1 MLKVNIIAVGSIKE
15 KYLSDATCEYLKRL
29 SRFANV
35 SIIEIEEK
43 SVSSDLRLKKE
54 QEGIAILKKARGYII
69 ALDGGGVQLSSVDFS
84 KKIEDIALSGVSE
97 ISFVIGGSNGH
108 SEQVLKASNMQ
119 LSFGKMTY
127 PHQLFRVMLLEQ
139 IYRAFTI
146 TAGTPYHK

>member
-15 KYLSDATCEYLKRL
+15 KYLSDAISEYLKRL
-29 SRFANV
+29 SRFASV

-108 SEQVLKASNMQ
+108 SEQVLKASDMQ

>member
-15 KYLSDATCEYLKRL
+15 KYLSDAISEYLKRL
-29 SRFANV
+29 SRFASV

-108 SEQVLKASNMQ
+108 SEQILKASDMQ

>member
-15 KYLSDATCEYLKRL
+15 KYLSDATYEYLKRL

>member
-15 KYLSDATCEYLKRL
+15 KYLTDAINEYLKRL
-29 SRFANV
+29 SRYASV
-35 SIIEIEEK
+35 SIVEIEEK
-43 SVSSDLRLKKE
+43 TQSSDIRLKKE
-54 QEGIAILKKARGYII
+54 QEGLAILKKARGYII

-84 KKIEDIALSGVSE
+84 KKIDDIALSGDSE

-108 SEQVLKASNMQ
+108 SEQVLRFADMR

-139 IYRAFTI
+139 IYRAFSI
-146 TAGTPYHK
+146 RAGTPYHK

>member
-15 KYLSDATCEYLKRL
+15 KYLTDAINEYLKRL
-29 SRFANV
+29 SRYASV
-35 SIIEIEEK
+35 SIVEIEEK
-43 SVSSDLRLKKE
+43 TQSSDIRLKKE
-54 QEGIAILKKARGYII
+54 QEGLAILKKARGYII

-84 KKIEDIALSGVSE
+84 KKIDDIALSGDSE

-108 SEQVLKASNMQ
+108 SEQVLRFADMR

>member
-1 MLKVNIIAVGSIKE
+1 MLKINIVAVGSIKE
-15 KYLSDATCEYLKRL
+15 RYLSDAMAEYLKRL
-29 SRFANV
+29 TRYANV
-35 SIIEIEEK
+35 SIVEIDEK
-43 SVSSDLRLKKE
+43 SDLQDIRLKRDR
-54 QEGIAILKKARGYII
+54 EGIALLKKSRGYLI

-84 KKIEDIALSGVSE
+84 KKIEDIALSGIGE
-97 ISFVIGGSNGH
+97 ITFVIGGSNGH
-108 SEQVLKASNMQ
+108 SDEVLHRCDMR

>member
-15 KYLSDATCEYLKRL
+15 KYLSDAISEYLKRL
-29 SRFANV
+29 SRFASV

-108 SEQVLKASNMQ
+108 SEQVLKTSNMQ

>member
-15 KYLSDATCEYLKRL
+15 KYLSDAISEYLKRL

-108 SEQVLKASNMQ
+108 SEQVLKASDMQ

>member
-15 KYLSDATCEYLKRL
+15 KYLSDAISEYLKRL